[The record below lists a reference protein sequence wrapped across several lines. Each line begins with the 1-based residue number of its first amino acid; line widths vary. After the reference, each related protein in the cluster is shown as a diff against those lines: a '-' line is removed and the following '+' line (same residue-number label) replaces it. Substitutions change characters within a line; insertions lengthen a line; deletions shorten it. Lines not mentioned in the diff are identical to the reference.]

1 MTLPLRPGQLA
12 KALTVPAA
20 AGVHPAGDDD
30 GSESESDDGGL

>member
-20 AGVHPAGDDD
+20 VHPAGDDD
-30 GSESESDDGGL
+30 GSESDSDDGGL